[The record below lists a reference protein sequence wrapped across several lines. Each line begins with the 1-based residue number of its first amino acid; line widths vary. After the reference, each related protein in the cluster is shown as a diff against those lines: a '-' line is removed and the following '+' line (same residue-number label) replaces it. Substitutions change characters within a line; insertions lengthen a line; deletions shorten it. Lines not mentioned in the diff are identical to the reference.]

1 MIIYCTRC
9 GHPYAVDEA
18 ELAREIDRN
27 MDIDPLC
34 PPCYKIIQDLK
45 DVITGGDSDV
55 SS

>member
-9 GHPYAVDEA
+9 GSPYEVSET

-27 MDIDPLC
+27 MNIDPLC
-34 PPCYKIIQDLK
+34 PPCHKTIQELK